1 MSNLDALFTYNSHA
15 VFDRA
20 VQLLLDA
27 RRVLIIGRDL
37 EQTCAIHMHQIATM
51 RFRDW
56 HLVESID
63 PVSDQILADLGP
75 ADVVVAIGTD
85 PCCDGT
91 LRVAD
96 YARSRLARVIGL
108 TDWSDSSLAAHA
120 HDALFASIRK
130 PRPVPVP
137 SGHSSPR

>member
-1 MSNLDALFTYNSHA
+1 MNASFACNSRA

-37 EQTCAIHMHQIATM
+37 ERACAIHMHQIATM
-51 RFRDW
+51 RFGDW
-56 HLVESID
+56 HLVEGND
-63 PVSDQILADLGP
+63 PDSDRNLADLGP
-75 ADVVVAIGTD
+75 VDVVVAIGTD

-96 YARSRLARVIGL
+96 YARSRFATVIGL
-108 TDWSDSSLAAHA
+108 TDWSGSSLVAHA
-120 HDALFASIRK
+120 HEALFASIESPGPFRPK
-130 PRPVPVP
+130 WPR
-137 SGHSSPR
+137 